1 MAAKLA
7 VPGDTLILYG
17 IGFGPLSDGTPAG
30 MIDQAANNLTNSFN
44 VSIGGMAAQVMYAG
58 LTPTFVGLYQFNV
71 VVPNLPASDTTPLTF
86 TLNGTPGTQTLN
98 LFIGN

>member
-1 MAAKLA
+1 MSPWRHGGSSD
-7 VPGDTLILYG
+7 VRG
-17 IGFGPLSDGTPAG
+17 ID
-30 MIDQAANNLTNSFN
+30 ANLR
-44 VSIGGMAAQVMYAG
+44 
-58 LTPTFVGLYQFNV
+58 GLYQFNV